1 MIANPLRTVLKLKIN
16 YVFSVEAVQSL
27 SPLKIKLIKQSLPHV
42 HKYGW
47 SENAILAAC
56 T

>member
-1 MIANPLRTVLKLKIN
+1 MIANPLKTIFKPAAR
-16 YVFSVEAVQSL
+16 YFFSVEAVQDI
-27 SPLKIKLIKQSLPHV
+27 SPLKLKLIKQSLPHV

-47 SENAILAAC
+47 SDNAILAAC